1 MQAVE
6 NPALTEI
13 QSSPQSEKKA
23 APVKVHPV
31 YTEYP
36 QTISLDSVKKESI
49 EGASSDITVKE
60 NEEFTQEQFASV
72 WNDFAK
78 AEKKQR
84 PRLSD
89 SLLSQVPSIPDRG
102 LTFRF
107 KVGSQTVKEFMYRSV
122 HDSLEAYLRK
132 NLHNSDINLRFETN
146 DEVYEETGL
155 PYTSKEKYK
164 YFVEKNP
171 ALLLLRDAFDLE
183 TD

>member
-6 NPALTEI
+6 NPVGTES
-13 QSSPQSEKKA
+13 QSSQQSEKRPV
-23 APVKVHPV
+23 PVKFHPI
-31 YTEYP
+31 YKEYP
-36 QTISLDSVKKESI
+36 KTISLDSVKKESL
-49 EGASSDITVKE
+49 EEASSDISVKE
-60 NEEFTQEQFASV
+60 NDEFTQEQFESA

-78 AEKKQR
+78 AEKNLR

-89 SLLSQVPSIPDRG
+89 SLLSQVPSIPARG

-107 KVGSQTVKEFMYRSV
+107 KVGSQTVKDFMYRSV
-122 HDSLEAYLRK
+122 HDSLEGYLRK
-132 NLHNSDINLRFETN
+132 KLHNSDINLRFETV
-146 DEVYEETGL
+146 DEEFDETGL

-171 ALLLLRDAFDLE
+171 ALVLLRDAFDLE